1 MELADN
7 LGQILDHSDSDDEK
21 DKDRGKEMKK
31 KGGKQDGN
39 AVRAKTA
46 RLQSAI
52 IAKHNKKLQSDISTV
67 HLKECS

>member
-21 DKDRGKEMKK
+21 DKGRKDMKK
-31 KGGKQDGN
+31 KGGKQAEN
-39 AVRAKTA
+39 AIRAKSA
-46 RLQSAI
+46 RLQSVI

-67 HLKECS
+67 HLKESS